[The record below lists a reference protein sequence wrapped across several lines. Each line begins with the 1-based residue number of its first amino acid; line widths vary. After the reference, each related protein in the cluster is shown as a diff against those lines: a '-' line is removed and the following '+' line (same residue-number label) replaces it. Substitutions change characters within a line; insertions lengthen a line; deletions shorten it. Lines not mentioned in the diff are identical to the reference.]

1 MGDFYLLTNRLLMQ
15 KKIGMRKKN
24 YGKQFTIICT
34 FVIKIKIGNIS
45 WQFYVDQ
52 KLKMKIPHF

>member
-1 MGDFYLLTNRLLMQ
+1 MQ

-52 KLKMKIPHF
+52 KNRRRLDLKMKIPHF